1 MVVKTFFICLS
12 AILVLGLLPHYS
24 TKPPE
29 EDFVLN
35 NGCLIYAI
43 QYQHAIKAKNILN
56 ESDVWAKIILF
67 KVLGAESGHA
77 VTVYVYKN
85 STYVYDPGFT
95 SYQLAQ
101 FPVYNPYKI
110 AKMMNPLS
118 EIAWAEYAENVLLYN
133 P

>member
-1 MVVKTFFICLS
+1 MVRFFFLCLS
-12 AILVLGLLPHYS
+12 LVLILGVLPNYS

-29 EDFVLN
+29 EDIILN

-77 VTVYVYKN
+77 VTVYVYQN
-85 STYVYDPGFT
+85 ATYVYDPGFA
-95 SYQLAQ
+95 SYQLTQ

-118 EIAWAEYAENVLLYN
+118 EIAWAEYAENVMLYN